1 MSETEETQLQISHY
15 ANLLFKY
22 SKNINLMKQ
31 LINSLSNQNIKH
43 YWTDECCL
51 SVRQR
56 FKHAMYYILT

>member
-1 MSETEETQLQISHY
+1 MSETEETRLQLSHY

-43 YWTDECCL
+43 L
-51 SVRQR
+51 SNN
-56 FKHAMYYILT
+56 KLLN